1 MHYARYVKRKS
12 RFNSQQWSTPP
23 HHITPLAELHFCGCG
38 KLQALSKILESRRSF
53 CLSLTSIF
61 HRGLPLITAC
71 VLLPPPI
78 TRVRGETGLSLH
90 VRQIKNAPSRPSD
103 TAPDP
108 SGKPA
113 HYCGCELQMSG
124 FGSGFRY
131 RCRTFSRKCC
141 PLAVRNRYMHLCGE
155 LDDCYRE

>member
-61 HRGLPLITAC
+61 QRVLPLITAC

-78 TRVRGETGLSLH
+78 TRVRGRHGFLH
-90 VRQIKNAPSRPSD
+90 VRQIKTAPSRPSD
-103 TAPDP
+103 TGRDS
-108 SGKPA
+108 SGRPA
-113 HYCGCELQMSG
+113 HNCGCERQMNG
-124 FGSGFRY
+124 FGSGLN
-131 RCRTFSRKCC
+131 TWIS
-141 PLAVRNRYMHLCGE
+141 L
-155 LDDCYRE
+155 